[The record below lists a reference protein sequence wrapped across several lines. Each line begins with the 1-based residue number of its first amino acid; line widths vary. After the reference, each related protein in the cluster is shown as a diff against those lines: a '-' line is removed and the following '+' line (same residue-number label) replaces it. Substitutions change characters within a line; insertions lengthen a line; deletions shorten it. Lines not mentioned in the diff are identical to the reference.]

1 MGRAWIWRLV
11 LIQTTLTRYGLSMTL
26 QFPKRVSLA
35 NTPTPLMHLER
46 TSEALGVD
54 FYIKRDDMTGA
65 ELSGNKIRKLEYL
78 IADAMEK
85 GCDTLITG
93 GGEQSNHCRATAL
106 AATRMG
112 LGCVVCLRTED
123 KENPPRTRGN
133 ILLDRL
139 AGAEL
144 VWIDHEDWAQ
154 QQAVYETQARRL
166 RDAGK
171 KPYIIPE
178 GGSNAVGTWGYI
190 TCCQELDAQL
200 RELSAAETSIVY
212 ACGSG
217 GTGAGLVLGAKHY
230 DFAARNISLSGF
242 NVCDDR
248 DYFVKRISGICRDF
262 EARYQQGLTVEEG
275 DIEIIDGYVGLGYA
289 RSQAAELACLRDM
302 AKRDAII
309 FDPVYTAKAFFGTVS
324 ELAKDP
330 MRFGK
335 RIVFVHTG
343 GIFGL
348 FPAAELFDELW

>member
-1 MGRAWIWRLV
+1 
-11 LIQTTLTRYGLSMTL
+11 MTL
-26 QFPKRVSLA
+26 SFPKRVALA
-35 NTPTPLMHLER
+35 NTPTPLEHLPR
-46 TSEALGVD
+46 TSDALGVE

-65 ELSGNKIRKLEYL
+65 ELSGNKIRKLEFL
-78 IADAMEK
+78 VADAIEQ

-112 LGCVVCLRTED
+112 LGSVVCLRTRD
-123 KENPPRTRGN
+123 KKNPPPTSGN

-139 AGAEL
+139 AGAEV
-144 VWIDHEDWAQ
+144 VWIDHDDWAN
-154 QQAVYETQARRL
+154 QQAVYEAQADRL
-166 RDAGK
+166 RAAGK

-190 TCCQELDAQL
+190 SCCQELDTQM
-200 RELSAAETSIVY
+200 RELSQVDTTIVY

-230 DFAARNISLSGF
+230 GFAERGIRLAGF

-248 DYFVKRISGICRDF
+248 DYFIKRIAGICQDF
-262 EARYQQGLTVEEG
+262 ESRYERGLELAEG
-275 DIEIIDGYVGLGYA
+275 DIEIVDGYVGLGYA
-289 RSQAAELACLRDM
+289 QSQPEELGCLRDM
-302 AKRDAII
+302 AQRDAII
-309 FDPVYTAKAFFGTVS
+309 FDPVYTGKAFYGVVS

-330 MRFGK
+330 SRFGK
-335 RIVFVHTG
+335 RVVFVHTG

-348 FPAAELFDELW
+348 FPAARLFDKLW